1 MLRELIKQK
10 ATLLDHERI
19 VDDFG
24 KRLIFFGKYAGN
36 AGLIDTLWMIGK
48 RLSKSGINN
57 PFEKLNVHMNI
68 LL

>member
-24 KRLIFFGKYAGN
+24 KRLIFLEN
-36 AGLIDTLWMIGK
+36 MLVMQD
-48 RLSKSGINN
+48 
-57 PFEKLNVHMNI
+57 
-68 LL
+68 